1 MKIKFKIILNI
12 NKKTWSLILTTLVQ
26 KKMSLETEMNEL
38 MLVLNNVIQIADNL
52 EEEYIGSD
60 LEI

>member
-1 MKIKFKIILNI
+1 M
-12 NKKTWSLILTTLVQ
+12 LVQ